1 MGVPTGASWFTG
13 IARSQPDGGSFA
25 TSLFQINHNLA
36 SNHVVGV
43 QMKSPSQFRFWPPG
57 LSRAETHFVRCPEGN
72 LSVLHSRPN
81 AQRESINAAAS
92 DAPRH
97 AMIWRPGRGRCRFPV
112 QQKLQK
118 SNGPVQY
125 NVTSHAAIPAT
136 TKPKLSRASQ

>member
-1 MGVPTGASWFTG
+1 MSVVFMKAKSCTPSTDLWLFQEPSTLTCGRQRTPRSATKPPASMGVQTGASWFTG

-25 TSLFQINHNLA
+25 TSLFRSNHNLA

-43 QMKSPSQFRFWPPG
+43 QMKSPSQFRFWPPV

-92 DAPRH
+92 DAPRY
-97 AMIWRPGRGRCRFPV
+97 AMIWRP
-112 QQKLQK
+112 
-118 SNGPVQY
+118 
-125 NVTSHAAIPAT
+125 
-136 TKPKLSRASQ
+136 